1 MTKAIY
7 LISHFDGDDTL
18 LHRAAVEI
26 HPISIFGDMEQ
37 AIQLAADVLEGDRDL
52 ADKSKRCEVKRA
64 TPEEI
69 EEYGLGEAEA

>member
-18 LHRAAVEI
+18 LHRSAVEI
-26 HPISIFGDMEQ
+26 RPISVFGDIEQ

-52 ADKSKRCEVKRA
+52 AEKAVRCEVKRA